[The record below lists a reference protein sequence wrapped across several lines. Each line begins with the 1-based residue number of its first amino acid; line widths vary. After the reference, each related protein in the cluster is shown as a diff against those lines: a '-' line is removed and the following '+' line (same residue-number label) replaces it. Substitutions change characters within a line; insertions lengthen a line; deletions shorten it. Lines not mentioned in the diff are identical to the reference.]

1 MKKIIRFSWANP
13 LIWAALCA
21 FLFSFSFKPGTHSFQ
36 VYLDSKLVID
46 QYVNS
51 KKDAP
56 ILALD
61 PAENYSQL
69 IVKYNECGR
78 TVAGRMLTV
87 KDDKDKT
94 LKEWRFEGS
103 SSGYKEAMT
112 CNVKDILALKQKGSN
127 SLKLY
132 YSSAEFRDG
141 QQVAR
146 LVINSEP
153 KTALNK

>member
-1 MKKIIRFSWANP
+1 MKKMIRFSWANP

-21 FLFSFSFKPGTHSFQ
+21 FLLLFAFRPGMHSFQ
-36 VYLDSKLVID
+36 VYLDGKLVID
-46 QYVNS
+46 QYANS

-78 TVAGRMLTV
+78 TATGRMLTV
-87 KDDKDKT
+87 KDDKDNT

-103 SSGYKEAMT
+103 SSGYKEAMN
-112 CNVKDILALKQKGSN
+112 CKVKDILALKQKGSN

-146 LVINSEP
+146 LVISGEQ
-153 KTALNK
+153 KTALN